1 MKETYQGTWSRL
13 KTADKEKKMI
23 KVARGKN
30 TCYIYR
36 KKTKD
41 SKFLTENNASQKMVE
56 VLKVKITVNLEFV
69 YSRKIFFQE

>member
-13 KTADKEKKMI
+13 KTADKEKKII
-23 KVARGKN
+23 KVARRKN

-41 SKFLTENNASQKMVE
+41 DSKFLTENNAS
-56 VLKVKITVNLEFV
+56 
-69 YSRKIFFQE
+69 